1 MTEQQLVD
9 LADFETSAAFTEL
22 EKLVLRYAVA
32 MTRTPVDVP
41 DELFAG
47 LRRQL
52 NPQQMVELTSAI
64 AWENYRARFDHA
76 FGIEAEGFSGGLR
89 LRFACPWCSGRWRS
103 SHLTTLIWL
112 RDFESSWSVRK
123 FVFPGMIQDRKTHR
137 IALILLGPK
146 RSGRCDRFNCLALLI
161 ESVGP
166 RD

>member
-47 LRRQL
+47 LRRHF

-64 AWENYRARFDHA
+64 AWENYRAAVRPCVRHR
-76 FGIEAEGFSGGLR
+76 GGGLLGRLR
-89 LRFACPWCSGRWRS
+89 LRFACPWSSGRWRS
-103 SHLTTLIWL
+103 SHLTTLSGL
-112 RDFESSWSVRK
+112 QDFESSWSVRK
-123 FVFPGMIQDRKTHR
+123 FVFPGMIQDRKTHS

-146 RSGRCDRFNCLALLI
+146 RSGR
-161 ESVGP
+161 
-166 RD
+166 